1 MPAISS
7 LVKKLISSHPEL
19 SFEAADRAHWSAKNR
34 TVYYCSSEPHAE
46 FIVLHETAHALL
58 NHQQY
63 YRDIDLLKIE
73 RAAWTHAATVLAPLY
88 SMTIDPE
95 FIEAQLDTYRDW
107 LHAKSTCPACHSNGF
122 EQHKLSYL
130 CLHCGTT
137 WHTNVGV
144 DVGIRRFATT

>member
-7 LVKKLISSHPEL
+7 LVKKLAADYPGV
-19 SFEAADRAHWSAKNR
+19 SFEEASRAHWSPTNH
-34 TVYYCSSEPHAE
+34 TVYYSPAE
-46 FIVLHETAHALL
+46 THPDCILLHETSHALL

-63 YRDIDLLKIE
+63 YRDIELLKIE

-88 SMTIDPE
+88 GVTISAE

-107 LHAKSTCPACHSNGF
+107 LHTKSTCPSCHSNGL
-122 EQHKLSYL
+122 EQDKLKYF
-130 CLHCGTT
+130 CLHCGTA
-137 WHTNVGV
+137 WRTNVGV